1 MDQKWWLQYLS
12 ETIHFEGVRYTVCSL
27 RDRAPGVIR
36 VPKPFDHAGNSGA
49 GAISLAHKG
58 GATRIILLGY
68 DCQRGPNG
76 EAHHHGDHPRGMG
89 NAGSLPK
96 WPEQFERLSRRLSGV
111 EVINCS
117 RRTALTCFPRADLEE
132 VLDS

>member
-1 MDQKWWLQYLS
+1 MDKKWWLQYLA
-12 ETIHFEGVRYTVCSL
+12 ETTAFEGVRYTTCNL
-27 RDRAPGVIR
+27 RGEGVER
-36 VPKPFDHAGNSGA
+36 VPIEHFGNSGT

-58 GATRIILLGY
+58 GAQRVVLLGY

-76 EAHHHGDHPRGMG
+76 EAHHHGDHPRGLG

-96 WPEQFERLSRRLSGV
+96 WPDQFGRLARKLEGFDIV
-111 EVINCS
+111 NCS
-117 RRTALTCFPRADLEE
+117 RRTALTCFRRAELEE